1 MLLYFILILGTSQI
15 RLSVKISIEQVK
27 DQLRS
32 NLCQIKLYCFKDK
45 QEQISYGISLK
56 MNRNELRILLSY

>member
-1 MLLYFILILGTSQI
+1 MLLYSILVLGTSQI

-32 NLCQIKLYCFKDK
+32 NLYQIKLYCFKDK
-45 QEQISYGISLK
+45 QEQISYGTSLK
-56 MNRNELRILLSY
+56 MNRNELRILLSC